1 MSVVSKRGSAFSC
14 ASCIFTPRMT
24 EFRMDDGLV
33 PAVGVIFRFRIVRA
47 VLACHDLGP
56 SYRDSFT
63 EDMSPADK

>member
-1 MSVVSKRGSAFSC
+1 
-14 ASCIFTPRMT
+14 MT